1 MGIDPTAKMFFNWNH
16 SGIGNK
22 PTSIPCSTNFIDDD
36 YVPNPHNYPFVTCQT
51 YVIMEPKKNKLVFSK
66 KADEVREMASLTN
79 IMTCLVSL
87 HLASELKLDIHKTW
101 FKVSKKAA
109 DTIGTSANLTEN

>member
-1 MGIDPTAKMFFNWNH
+1 
-16 SGIGNK
+16 
-22 PTSIPCSTNFIDDD
+22 
-36 YVPNPHNYPFVTCQT
+36 
-51 YVIMEPKKNKLVFSK
+51 
-66 KADEVREMASLTN
+66 MASLTK

-87 HLASELKLDIHKTW
+87 HLATELKLDLHKTW